1 MHDGERQN
9 NVPVARLLCKLVLL
23 SAVTGPLFATTQAPS
38 GQSVSHPTAGVTSV
52 RISRTVSVQMTVFSA
67 KKELLIPY
75 CAEGEGG
82 TEILC
87 NLSIHIE
94 TRAEWRPMKPRHRE
108 VVLGGIPPDKWK
120 FRLIPAEQRRDFL
133 FAFNKDDFAV
143 HRGQRLRV
151 VV

>member
-94 TRAEWRPMKPRHRE
+94 TRAEWRPMKP
-108 VVLGGIPPDKWK
+108 GTG
-120 FRLIPAEQRRDFL
+120 RLYWEAYLQTNGSSGSFL
-133 FAFNKDDFAV
+133 LS
-143 HRGQRLRV
+143 RGATSSSHLTKM
-151 VV
+151 